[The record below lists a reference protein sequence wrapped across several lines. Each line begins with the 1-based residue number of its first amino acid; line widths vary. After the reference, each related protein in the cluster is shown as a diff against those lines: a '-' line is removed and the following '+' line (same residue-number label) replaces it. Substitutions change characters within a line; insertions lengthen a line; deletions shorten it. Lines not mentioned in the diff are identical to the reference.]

1 MDNSIQMC
9 DLASQYEGMKEEID
23 LAVSQVMASGR
34 YIKGSEV
41 ESFETELA
49 EWIGSKHCITCGNGT
64 DALYLALLAMDLK
77 PGAEVIT
84 PSFTFVASVEAIV
97 RAGFKPVYADVD
109 KDTFCVTKETVEKV
123 ITPNTGAIIAVHLFG
138 QCCDMDSIM
147 ALGRSKGIKI
157 IEDACQSIGSGYTF
171 RDGTNKRG
179 GAIADIGCTSFFPTK
194 NLGCMGDGGALFT
207 DNDDYAAKIR
217 SLANHGMAQRYHYQY
232 IGINSRL
239 DAIQAAILRVKLKHI
254 GEFFY
259 SRSTAAAYYDSNL
272 SGVLDK
278 YISVP
283 TTQKGSIH
291 TYNQYTI
298 KVAGGERDVLRSY
311 LADKG
316 VPTMVYYPNPI
327 HLQAPYKEGDG
338 VSLPVT
344 ESLCNEVLSL
354 PMHTE
359 LSESIQER
367 VVNAIKCFYRV

>member
-9 DLASQYEGMKEEID
+9 DLVSQYEGLKEEID
-23 LAVSQVMASGR
+23 AAVSQVMSSGR
-34 YIKGSEV
+34 YIKGLEV
-41 ESFETELA
+41 ESFENELA
-49 EWIGSKHCITCGNGT
+49 EWIGSKNCISCGNGT
-64 DALYLALLAMDLK
+64 DALYLALLALDLK
-77 PGAEVIT
+77 PGTEVIT

-97 RAGFKPVYADVD
+97 RAGLKPVYADVD
-109 KDTFCVTKETVEKV
+109 KDTFCVTRETVEKV
-123 ITPNTGAIIAVHLFG
+123 ITPNTGAIIVVHLFG
-138 QCCDMDSIM
+138 QCCDMDSLM
-147 ALGRSKGIKI
+147 DLGKSRGIRI

-171 RDGTNKRG
+171 QDGSQKRG
-179 GAIADIGCTSFFPTK
+179 GAIADIGCTSFFPSK

-207 DNDDYAAKIR
+207 NNDHYAAKIR

-239 DAIQAAILRVKLKHI
+239 DAIQAAILRVKLRHI

-259 SRSTAAAYYDSNL
+259 SRSSAAVYYDSHL
-272 SGVLDK
+272 SGDLEK
-278 YISVP
+278 YISIP
-283 TTQKGSIH
+283 SIQKGSVH

-298 KVAGGERDVLRSY
+298 KVSGGKRDLLRNY

-327 HLQAPYKEGDG
+327 HLQPPYMEKEG
-338 VSLPVT
+338 VCLPVT

>member
-9 DLASQYEGMKEEID
+9 NLASQYEGLREEID
-23 LAVSQVMASGR
+23 AAVSEVMSSGK
-34 YIKGSEV
+34 YIKGTEV
-41 ESFETELA
+41 ELFESELSD
-49 EWIGSKHCITCGNGT
+49 WIGSRHCITCGNGT
-64 DALYLALLAMDLK
+64 DALYLSLLALDLE
-77 PGAEVIT
+77 PGTEVVT

-97 RAGFKPVYADVD
+97 RAGLKPVYADVD
-109 KDTFCVTKETVEKV
+109 KDTFCVTKESLERV
-123 ITPNTGAIIAVHLFG
+123 ITPETGAVIVVHLFG

-147 ALGRSKGIKI
+147 TLSRAKGIKV

-171 RDGTNKRG
+171 GDGTQKRG

-194 NLGCMGDGGALFT
+194 NLGCMGDGGAVFT

-239 DAIQAAILRVKLKHI
+239 DAIQAAILRVKLRHI

-259 SRSTAAAYYDSNL
+259 SRSSAAAYYDSHLNGSL
-272 SGVLDK
+272 EK
-278 YISVP
+278 YLTTPAKQQGSV
-283 TTQKGSIH
+283 H
-291 TYNQYTI
+291 TYNQYTV
-298 KVAGGERDVLRSY
+298 KVSAEKRDLLRKY
-311 LADKG
+311 LADQG

-327 HLQAPYKEGDG
+327 HLQPPYKEEEE

-344 ESLCNEVLSL
+344 ESLCREVLSL

-359 LSESIQER
+359 LSESVQDR
-367 VVNAIKCFYRV
+367 VVRAIKCFYRV